1 MTRNDTA
8 SARSPR
14 TAKRRHRCEFPGC
27 TTPSRRRGLCFRHG
41 GFTLCSVMGCAKPSS
56 THGLCFAHGESHLA
70 GIWLLDAK
78 RLPRIVLRSRVSIRD
93 PALQQAS

>member
-56 THGLCFAHGESHLA
+56 THGLCFAHGGVTPCL
-70 GIWLLDAK
+70 
-78 RLPRIVLRSRVSIRD
+78 VSGCSTPSAYRGLCC
-93 PALQQAS
+93 AHEYQ